1 MNKRQIELK
10 LDTINRQI
18 NIMIGELWKRD
29 IEFEDINLLP
39 YFKNLFYKRQFSLG
53 MGSSWIVIKN
63 IVSSVKK

>member
-1 MNKRQIELK
+1 
-10 LDTINRQI
+10 
-18 NIMIGELWKRD
+18 MIGELWKRD

-39 YFKNLFYKRQFSLG
+39 YFQNLFYKRQFSLG